1 MKVHFLDLLAA
12 QSNTQDDIEAA
23 ARHLSRSRGYVLGP
37 KLSKFETKFAKMT
50 AARSCIGVENGLQ
63 LLIAAPR
70 LFPSS
75 HWGGYL

>member
-1 MKVHFLDLLAA
+1 VKVPFLDLLAA
-12 QSNTQDDIEAA
+12 QSNIQDDIEAA
-23 ARHLSRSRGYVLGP
+23 IQRVSRSGEYVLGP
-37 KLSKFETKFAKMT
+37 ELSKFETKFAKMT